1 MSKFIN
7 TNMTSPYSSIDEV
20 LAELDSIIDDAL
32 SQNSY
37 LALFAYVY
45 RRTTAQIKAEIEA
58 GSFEDPER
66 MTTFD
71 INFASLYINAYRN
84 YFSETPVTKCWQI
97 SFDARN
103 DNITI
108 LQHILL
114 GMNAH
119 INLDLAIAA
128 SSVMRG
134 QDIAP
139 LERDFNKVNEV
150 LGSLVD
156 ELQGKL
162 GKVSFLMFLVDFIGR
177 EHDENI
183 INFGMLQARGQSW
196 KITTEFWELDGDDL
210 KTKQDEVDY
219 TVSCIAQHIRQPK
232 TFIARGIFKLVRRFE
247 EKDLSRII
255 EVMRS

>member
-1 MSKFIN
+1 MP
-7 TNMTSPYSSIDEV
+7 TSYSSIDEV
-20 LAELDSIIDDAL
+20 LTELDSIIDDAL
-32 SQNSY
+32 SQNSH

-45 RRTTAQIKAEIEA
+45 RRTTAQIKSEIEA
-58 GSFEDPER
+58 GSFEDANR

-84 YFSETPVTKCWQI
+84 YFSKHPVTKCWQV

-134 QDIAP
+134 KDIAP
-139 LERDFNKVNEV
+139 LEKDFNKVNEV

-162 GKVSFLMFLVDFIGR
+162 GKVSFLMFLLDFLGK
-177 EHDENI
+177 EHDENV

-196 KITTEFWELDGDDL
+196 KITTDFWSLSGDDL
-210 KTKQDEVDY
+210 IAKQDEVDY

-232 TFIARGIFKLVRRFE
+232 TFIARGIFKLIRRFE
-247 EKDLSRII
+247 EKDLNKILT
-255 EVMRS
+255 VMRN

>member
-1 MSKFIN
+1 MPL
-7 TNMTSPYSSIDEV
+7 PYASIDEV
-20 LAELDSIIDDAL
+20 LAELDAIIEDAI

-45 RRTTAQIKAEIEA
+45 RRTTAQIKDEIEA
-58 GSFEDPER
+58 GNFEDAQR
-66 MTTFD
+66 METFD

-84 YFSETPVTKCWQI
+84 YFSQTSVTKCWQV

-134 QDIAP
+134 KDIAP

-162 GKVSFLMFLVDFIGR
+162 GQVSFLMFLVDFIGK

-196 KITTEFWELDGDDL
+196 RTTNEFWELDGDKL

-232 TFIARGIFKLVRRFE
+232 SFIARGIFKLVRRFE
-247 EKDLSRII
+247 EKDLNKII
-255 EVMRS
+255 DVMRA